1 MIAAW
6 IAYGL
11 VVSAFLCLAATLI
24 ERAARWVGLPTR
36 WAWAAAIGLSWALP
50 YAAARTSGV
59 EALGAPDVSG
69 AASVPAV
76 LSGGGGIAN
85 LLAVPGRLLA
95 SLGDTWSGVTTAAAV
110 IDLPLF
116 LFWLGAAGLLLSA
129 LAITYR
135 RLRIRAREWPVRD
148 IHGHR
153 VRVSEDLGPA
163 VLGVRRGQVVLP
175 RWAVE
180 CPPSHQRLMVLHE
193 TEHLRAGDER
203 LLFAAVI
210 AVTLMPWNLFAWW
223 QLRRLRLAVELD
235 CDGRVLRTGVQIR
248 EYASLLLE
256 AGSRRGASPMM
267 AAAFVHFHS
276 QLGRRIREMTEKRK
290 GPRYLPAALAT
301 MGALVLL
308 VAACETPVPTDPA
321 DLQEITA
328 GKQVSQ
334 VDPVDDSEL
343 HRILEEEGD
352 VTLVIDY
359 VDGETFVVD
368 GVKLA
373 EIREKGHAELLIQ
386 KLKTYGEHGEVKLT
400 LVHEDGTESASFG
413 TLLEAQHPASNEL
426 VEFQKQYDLSYG
438 SGSDEAG
445 STLRPHAEGDLAKQQ
460 KMQQMEAAEMEV
472 KAKTEGGSR

>member
-24 ERAARWVGLPTR
+24 ERAARCVRLPTR
-36 WAWAAAIGLSWALP
+36 WAWAAAIGLGWALP
-50 YAAARTSGV
+50 YAATRASGL
-59 EALGAPDVSG
+59 EAVGAPDMPG
-69 AASVPAV
+69 AAFVPTV
-76 LSGGGGIAN
+76 QTDGGMIAD

-95 SLGDTWSGVTTAAAV
+95 SLDDTWNGVTTVAAAV
-110 IDLPLF
+110 DLPLF
-116 LFWLGAAGLLLSA
+116 LFWLGAAGILLSA

-135 RLRIRAREWPVRD
+135 RLRIRAFEWPVRD

-180 CPPSHQRLMVLHE
+180 CPPNHQRRLVLHE
-193 TEHLRAGDER
+193 VEHLRAGDER

-223 QLRRLRLAVELD
+223 QLSRLRLAVELD

-248 EYASLLLE
+248 EYASLLLD
-256 AGSRRGASPMM
+256 AGSRRGASPMT

-328 GKQVSQ
+328 GKQLTQ
-334 VDPVDDSEL
+334 IDLVDDGEL
-343 HRILEEEGD
+343 HRLLEEEGD
-352 VTLVIDY
+352 LTLVIEET
-359 VDGETFVVD
+359 DGETFVVS

-373 EIREKGHAELLIQ
+373 EIREEGHAELLLK
-386 KLKTYGEHGEVKLT
+386 KLKEHGEVKLT
-400 LVHEDGTESASFG
+400 LVHEDGTL
-413 TLLEAQHPASNEL
+413 T
-426 VEFQKQYDLSYG
+426 YG
-438 SGSDEAG
+438 SESDEAG
-445 STLRPHAEGDLAKQQ
+445 STLELRTETEAAKQKQ
-460 KMQQMEAAEMEV
+460 HLQQIEAAEMEA
-472 KAKTEGGSR
+472 KKKTEGGSR

>member
-11 VVSAFLCLAATLI
+11 VVSAFLCLAATLV
-24 ERAARWVGLPTR
+24 ERAARWIGFPTR
-36 WAWAAAIGLSWALP
+36 WAWAAAIGLGWALP
-50 YAAARTSGV
+50 FAAARASRVGG
-59 EALGAPDVSG
+59 LGAPGIPPASSVPGVATDVS
-69 AASVPAV
+69 S
-76 LSGGGGIAN
+76 LAN

-95 SLGDTWSGVTTAAAV
+95 SLGNTWSGVTTAAAV
-110 IDLPLF
+110 IDLPLI
-116 LFWLGAAGLLLSA
+116 LFWLGAAGLILSA

-135 RLRIRAREWPVRD
+135 RLRIRAGGWPVRD

-163 VLGVRRGQVVLP
+163 VLGVGRGQVVLP

-180 CPPSHQRLMVLHE
+180 CPPNHQRLMVLHE
-193 TEHLRAGDER
+193 VEHLRAGDER

-223 QLRRLRLAVELD
+223 QLSRLRLAVELD

-256 AGSRRGASPMM
+256 AGSRRGASPMT

-290 GPRYLPAALAT
+290 GPRYLPAAFAT

-328 GKQVSQ
+328 GRQVSQ
-334 VDPVDDSEL
+334 VDPVDGAEL
-343 HRILEEEGD
+343 HRLLEEEGN
-352 VTLVIDY
+352 VTLVIEE
-359 VDGETFVVD
+359 VDGDTYVVD
-368 GVKLA
+368 AVKLSQL
-373 EIREKGHAELLIQ
+373 REEGHAELLLK
-386 KLKTYGEHGEVKLT
+386 KLKEHGEVKLT
-400 LVHEDGTESASFG
+400 LVHEDGTETASFG
-413 TLLEAQHPASNEL
+413 TLVEAKDPASNEL
-426 VEFQKQYDLSYG
+426 VEFQEQRELTYG

-445 STLRPHAEGDLAKQQ
+445 KQKRQQHQLQLQ
-460 KMQQMEAAEMEV
+460 KMRATEMEV